1 MHLTQRETER
11 LLIHQAG
18 NLAKERKD
26 RGLKLNYPEAIAY
39 ITSEL
44 LERARDG
51 KTVAD
56 LMSEGR
62 QILTA
67 DDCMDGV
74 PEMIAEIQ
82 FEATFPDGT
91 KLVTVHEPIIPN
103 FKIIPGEFLLEDGDI
118 ELNAGRETK
127 TLEVTNLAD
136 RPIQVGSHFHFYE
149 VNRQLKF
156 DRDEAKGFRLNI
168 PSGNA
173 VRFESGEKKT
183 VELVKIG
190 GNRIGGG
197 LNDMCT
203 GSMD

>member
-1 MHLTQRETER
+1 MHLTPRETER

-18 NLAKERKD
+18 NLAKERKA
-26 RGLKLNYPEAIAY
+26 RGLKLNYPETIAY

-51 KTVAD
+51 KTVAE

-62 QILTA
+62 MILTA
-67 DDCMDGV
+67 DDCMEGV
-74 PEMIAEIQ
+74 PEMISEIQ

-91 KLVTVHEPIIPN
+91 KLVTVHEPIVPSLSV
-103 FKIIPGEFLLEDGDI
+103 IPGEILIEDGEI
-118 ELNAGRETK
+118 ELNAGRETISI
-127 TLEVTNLAD
+127 EVVNLAD
-136 RPIQVGSHFHFYE
+136 RPIQVGSHYHFYE
-149 VNRQLKF
+149 VNRQLQF
-156 DRDEAKGFRLNI
+156 DREKTKGFRLNI
-168 PSGNA
+168 PAGNA

-197 LNDMCT
+197 LNDLCK
-203 GSMD
+203 GAMD